1 MCPDYEISIP
11 HFYCL
16 EYREGGRTMLLEI
29 DFRDSV
35 IYLDDTLVMAWEAP
49 HTGEIIASAEK
60 KRILDNVYE
69 YLTGERGFKNVEYAG
84 SSLSR
89 Q

>member
-1 MCPDYEISIP
+1 
-11 HFYCL
+11 
-16 EYREGGRTMLLEI
+16 MLLEI

-49 HTGEIIASAEK
+49 HAGETIASAEK
-60 KRILDNVYE
+60 KRILDNVYK
-69 YLTGERGFKNVEYAG
+69 YLTGERGFKNVEYAE